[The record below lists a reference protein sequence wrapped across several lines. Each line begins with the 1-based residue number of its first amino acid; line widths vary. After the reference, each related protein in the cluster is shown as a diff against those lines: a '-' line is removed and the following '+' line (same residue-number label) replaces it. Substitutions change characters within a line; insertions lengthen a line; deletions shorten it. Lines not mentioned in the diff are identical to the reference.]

1 MRLLDDAHSALRRL
15 TDTAVN
21 LLKNIIEISIALP
34 LRFQLKTV
42 LVVLNYAKVRL
53 GIIGQRI
60 FVLYYKVNGE
70 VCV

>member
-1 MRLLDDAHSALRRL
+1 MRLLDDAHSALGRL

-21 LLKNIIEISIALP
+21 LLKNLIEISITLP

-53 GIIGQRI
+53 RIIGQRI